1 MTFCPSCGKE
11 IEIEWDYCMHCGADV
26 TELGDL
32 SSQSSSATD
41 TGNQQSDDED
51 SQLLLELDRAEFKQ
65 KIRSMPPY
73 EFENLVGDI
82 WREKGYEVEVSQQ
95 SQDKGIDITVQRG
108 GETALIQV
116 KRYAVDN
123 TVGSNEVRKY
133 ATLYQQEGDVASVII
148 ITASS
153 FTSQAEELATN
164 LDVEAIDSDD
174 LYETVQDTEI
184 EATVL
189 ETSSATQSTEGSSQ
203 EEEFINVYE
212 DFSEINTD
220 LAMEVFQASSR
231 AADHDGAEAQFAR
244 NGGEEQ
250 LRFAVEMRNE
260 WVDIVTT
267 LDELIH
273 KMEPIPE
280 RMPQAEFARLISEQI
295 ESMRDLSEAY
305 KNGIKYKDKLINS
318 RFESE
323 PLDAG
328 TLSQVDVP
336 NSTILRE
343 PTVDIEDL
351 KQDQDVC
358 MTIAAKETGK
368 IGDLSDERKRLIE
381 SVKNQM

>member
-11 IEIEWDYCMHCGADV
+11 IESEWDYCMHCGADL

-32 SSQSSSATD
+32 SSQSSSPTD
-41 TGNQQSDDED
+41 SGNQQPNED
-51 SQLLLELDRAEFKQ
+51 SQLLFELDRAEFEQ

-82 WREKGYEVEVSQQ
+82 WRERGYEVEVSQQ
-95 SQDKGIDITVQRG
+95 SQDKGIDITVRRG
-108 GETALIQV
+108 TETALIQV
-116 KRYAVDN
+116 KRYAADN

-133 ATLYQQEGDVASVII
+133 ATLYQQEGDIASVII
-148 ITASS
+148 VTASS

-164 LDVEAIDSDD
+164 LDVETVDSGD
-174 LYETVQDTEI
+174 LYEMTQDTEI
-184 EATVL
+184 EAAIL
-189 ETSSATQSTEGSSQ
+189 ETSSATQSTEDLSQ
-203 EEEFINVYE
+203 AEQFMNAYKE
-212 DFSEINTD
+212 FSEINTD
-220 LAMEVFQASSR
+220 LATKVFDSTSR

-250 LRFAVEMRNE
+250 LRFAIEMRNE
-260 WVDIVTT
+260 WVDIVST

-305 KNGIKYKDKLINS
+305 KNGIEYKDKLINS
-318 RFESE
+318 RFEE
-323 PLDAG
+323 NPLDAG

-343 PTVDIEDL
+343 PTADVESL

-358 MTIAAKETGK
+358 MTIAAKETNK
-368 IGDLSDERKRLIE
+368 IGDLSNERTRLIE